1 MTALQLDLVKLRR
14 DLHAHPEIGLH
25 LPRTQQKVLEALS
38 DLDLEIS
45 LGRELSSV
53 TAVLRGGRPGP
64 AVLLRADMD
73 ALPVSELTGVEY
85 ASGIEGAMHACGH
98 DLHTA
103 MLVGAARILAGRRAD
118 LAGDVVL
125 MFQPG
130 EEGWDG
136 AARMIAEGVLD
147 AAGERVRAAY
157 GLHVRAQGSSS
168 GKFQGRSGPIM
179 GGSDPFEVTVQGTR
193 GHGSLPHLAN
203 DPVTVAAAL
212 VTAIPMLVTRR
223 FDALDPVVVSIGSV
237 RAGDS
242 PATIPEQASL
252 AGTIRTFSE
261 VNRRRVRGELTR
273 LVESTAEAYGMKA
286 SITIGDGYP
295 VTINSPAPY
304 ALAAQTVREE
314 LGDERF
320 DPLAGP
326 VPAGE
331 DFARVLA
338 EVPGC
343 FLLLDASVGDDPA
356 ANHSPYAV
364 FDDGVLSDGALVLAS
379 LASRSLGSADL
390 R

>member
-1 MTALQLDLVKLRR
+1 MTARQPDLVKLRR

-103 MLVGAARILAGRRAD
+103 MLVGAARILAGHRAG

-168 GKFQGRSGPIM
+168 GRFQGRSGPIM
-179 GGSDPFEVTVQGTR
+179 GGSDPFEV
-193 GHGSLPHLAN
+193 
-203 DPVTVAAAL
+203 
-212 VTAIPMLVTRR
+212 
-223 FDALDPVVVSIGSV
+223 
-237 RAGDS
+237 
-242 PATIPEQASL
+242 
-252 AGTIRTFSE
+252 
-261 VNRRRVRGELTR
+261 
-273 LVESTAEAYGMKA
+273 
-286 SITIGDGYP
+286 
-295 VTINSPAPY
+295 
-304 ALAAQTVREE
+304 REE

-320 DPLAGP
+320 DPLTGP

-331 DFARVLA
+331 DFVRVLA

-343 FLLLDASVGDDPA
+343 FLLLDASVGGDPV